1 MNKMTRRDF
10 LLASAGMAGATVPGV
25 LWGAEP
31 CPPPQVSISGG
42 TSVATNCTIT
52 TGRTYS
58 TSFNLV
64 ENPISEGG
72 AWSHAATAWKTI
84 RTTGGRAHAVAYTD
98 SFDDAY
104 AILSGF
110 PPNVQAEATI
120 YKNGPGYETEL
131 LLRMAHTANS
141 VRGYECLFN
150 VNGQGVAIVRW
161 NGPRGNFT
169 FVPGNLY
176 NSPVAVTGD
185 KIRAR
190 IVGSTIQLWHIPVS
204 TGVPALIA
212 DAVDSTFTDGQP
224 GIAFYAHAPVVL
236 TDFGFS
242 DYSVVS
248 I

>member
-1 MNKMTRRDF
+1 M
-10 LLASAGMAGATVPGV
+10 LASASMAGTMLPG
-25 LWGAEP
+25 LGWAAQP
-31 CPPPQVSISGG
+31 CPPPQVSLSGG
-42 TSVATNCTIT
+42 TSVT
-52 TGRTYS
+52 TDCNFTSGGRSYS
-58 TSFNLV
+58 TSFNLS

-98 SFDDAY
+98 QYDDAY

-131 LLRMAHTANS
+131 LFRMAHTSNS

-150 VNGQGVAIVRW
+150 VDGAGMTLVRW
-161 NGPRGNFT
+161 NGPRGDFT
-169 FVPGNLY
+169 FLRLSVYGG
-176 NSPVAVTGD
+176 SPVAVTGD
-185 KIRAR
+185 KIRGSM
-190 IVGSTIQLWHIPVS
+190 VGSLLRLWFIPIKTGIPV
-204 TGVPALIA
+204 LIA
-212 DAVDSTFTDGQP
+212 QANDSTFADGQP

>member
-1 MNKMTRRDF
+1 M
-10 LLASAGMAGATVPGV
+10 VPG
-25 LWGAEP
+25 LGWAAQP
-31 CPPPQVSISGG
+31 CPPPQVSVSGG
-42 TSVATNCTIT
+42 TSVTTNCTIT
-52 TGRTYS
+52 TGRSYS
-58 TSFNLV
+58 TSFPLV

-98 SFDDAY
+98 AYDDAY

-150 VNGQGVAIVRW
+150 VDGRGVALVRW
-161 NGPRGNFT
+161 NGPRGDFT
-169 FVPGNLY
+169 FLRLSVYAG
-176 NSPVAVTGD
+176 SPVAVTGD
-185 KIRAR
+185 KIRAS
-190 IVGSTIQLWHIPVS
+190 IVGSLIRLWHIPVK
-204 TGVPALIA
+204 TGIPALIA
-212 DAVDSTFTDGQP
+212 AASDSTFADGQP

>member
-1 MNKMTRRDF
+1 
-10 LLASAGMAGATVPGV
+10 MAGAVVPG
-25 LWGAEP
+25 LGWAAQP
-31 CPPPQVSISGG
+31 CPPPQVSVSGG
-42 TSVATNCTIT
+42 TSIATNCTIT
-52 TGRTYS
+52 TGRSYS
-58 TSFNLV
+58 TSFDLV

-72 AWSHAATAWKTI
+72 AWSHAAAAWKNI
-84 RTTGGRAHAVAYTD
+84 HTTGGRAHTVAYTD
-98 SFDDAY
+98 AYDDAY

-131 LLRMAHTANS
+131 LFRMAHTSTS

-150 VNGQGVAIVRW
+150 VNGGGVAIVRW
-161 NGPRGNFT
+161 NGPRGDFT
-169 FVPGNLY
+169 DLRLSVYGG
-176 NSPVAVTGD
+176 SPVAVTGD

-190 IVGSTIQLWHIPVS
+190 IVGSLIRLWHIPVN
-204 TGVPALIA
+204 TGIPLLIA
-212 DAVDSTFTDGQP
+212 EASDSTFADGQP